1 MGQQFERQQLPLR
14 LASAMT
20 IHKCQG
26 LTLKKTWVD
35 LGPSE
40 KTSGLTY
47 VALSRVKKIED
58 LVVEPMTLERL
69 QAPQKLTNLKYRLQE
84 EKRLHTLSLTSET

>member
-47 VALSRVKKIED
+47 VALSRVKKI
-58 LVVEPMTLERL
+58 
-69 QAPQKLTNLKYRLQE
+69 
-84 EKRLHTLSLTSET
+84 

>member
-40 KTSGLTY
+40 KTS
-47 VALSRVKKIED
+47 LSRVKKIED
-58 LVVEPMTLERL
+58 IVVEPMTLERL